1 MSELFT
7 KPAIL
12 RLARKAG
19 IKNLS
24 EDCYEPI
31 RSLMGAEMEEIL
43 RISIYINEIRNT
55 KTIIVD
61 DIADSLRLLGKNT
74 AKSEDLSIAS
84 CSKKV

>member
-31 RSLMGAEMEEIL
+31 RKLMGAEMEEIL
-43 RISIYINEIRNT
+43 KIAVYINEIRGT
-55 KTIIVD
+55 KTISVD
-61 DIADSLRLLGKNT
+61 DISDAMRLLGKNV
-74 AKSEDLSIAS
+74 AKSEDLSVAS
-84 CSKKV
+84 CSKKI

>member
-24 EDCYEPI
+24 DDCYDPI
-31 RSLMGAEMEEIL
+31 RALMSSELEEVLKIA
-43 RISIYINEIRNT
+43 IYLNEVRGT
-55 KTIIVD
+55 KTISVD
-61 DIADSLRLLGKNT
+61 DVSDSLRLLGRNM
-74 AKSEDLSIAS
+74 AKSEDLSVAS

>member
-24 EDCYEPI
+24 DDCYDPI
-31 RSLMGAEMEEIL
+31 RTLMSTELEEVMKVA
-43 RISIYINEIRNT
+43 IYLNEIRGT
-55 KTIIVD
+55 KTISVD
-61 DIADSLRLLGKNT
+61 DVSDSLRLMGKNL
-74 AKSEDLSIAS
+74 AKSEDLSVAS

>member
-24 EDCYEPI
+24 DDCYDPI
-31 RSLMGAEMEEIL
+31 RSLMSTELEEVMKVA
-43 RISIYINEIRNT
+43 IYLNEIRGT
-55 KTIIVD
+55 KTISVD
-61 DIADSLRLLGKNT
+61 DVSDSLRLMGKNL
-74 AKSEDLSIAS
+74 AKSEDLSVAS